1 MPETPVRDF
10 TVLRVLGRT
19 RVIATRGLV
28 GAPLTRRPAAPSA
41 LLSVVRKVVSRNVGF
56 VLVAY
61 AFLATMIGT
70 TLPTPLYPLFEQ
82 RYSFGELMVTVIF
95 GVYAFGVIAGLL
107 VFGNLSDEIGR
118 KPVLLIG
125 LAFSAASAFLFV
137 FAGSLVPIFAGRI
150 ASGLS
155 AGVFTGTATA
165 MLVDLAP
172 GGRRRLA
179 SFVAVIVNLGGL
191 GLGTLLAGLLAD
203 YCRSPLRLPFIVDLG
218 LLAPALFGLLMTPET
233 VQRTAFRLR
242 LQRLKVPTE
251 VRGVFIRGAAA
262 GFGSFAVAGVF
273 SSVAPVFLGQILG
286 RTSHALAGAVVFI
299 LFTASIVGQLIVSRL
314 SDQRALVSGCV
325 LLVGGVGLLALAL
338 GIESLAALIAA
349 ASVVGLGQG
358 LVIGA
363 GLAAI
368 NQRAPVEH
376 RGETA
381 SSFFVVMYVGLS
393 LPVIGVGVA
402 AHAFSFCMV
411 GIGFSV
417 VVAVLVLTVLASLS
431 RQE

>member
-1 MPETPVRDF
+1 MR
-10 TVLRVLGRT
+10 
-19 RVIATRGLV
+19 A
-28 GAPLTRRPAAPSA
+28 
-41 LLSVVRKVVSRNVGF
+41 VVSRNTGF

-61 AFLATMIGT
+61 AFLVTMVGT

-95 GVYAFGVIAGLL
+95 AVYAFGVIAGLL

-125 LAFSAASAFLFV
+125 LGFSAASALLFI
-137 FAGSLVPIFAGRI
+137 FAGSLTPIFAGRI
-150 ASGLS
+150 VSGLS

-172 GGRRRLA
+172 GGNRRLG
-179 SFVAVIVNLGGL
+179 SLVAVVVNLGGL

-203 YCRSPLRLPFIVDLG
+203 HFGSPLRLPFIVDLCLLGPAVLG
-218 LLAPALFGLLMTPET
+218 LLVTPET
-233 VQRTAFRLR
+233 VQRQAFRLR
-242 LQRLKVPTE
+242 LQRLMVPPE
-251 VRGVFIRGAAA
+251 VRSVFFRGAAA
-262 GFGSFAVAGVF
+262 GFASFAVAGVF

-286 RTSHALAGAVVFI
+286 RTSHALAGAIVFI
-299 LFTASIVGQLIVSRL
+299 LFSASIIGQLVVSRL
-314 SDQRALVSGCV
+314 SDRRALVGGCV
-325 LLVGGVGLLALAL
+325 LLAGGVGVLALAL
-338 GIESLAALIAA
+338 GIESLAALIASA
-349 ASVVGLGQG
+349 WVVGLGQG

-368 NQRAPVEH
+368 NQRAPVAQ
-376 RGETA
+376 RGEVA

-402 AHAFSFCMV
+402 AHAFSLRSA
-411 GIGFSV
+411 GIAFSAA
-417 VVAVLVLTVLASLS
+417 VAALVLTVLASLS
-431 RQE
+431 RSD

>member
-1 MPETPVRDF
+1 VR
-10 TVLRVLGRT
+10 T
-19 RVIATRGLV
+19 
-28 GAPLTRRPAAPSA
+28 
-41 LLSVVRKVVSRNVGF
+41 VVSRNVGF
-56 VLVAY
+56 VLIAY

-95 GVYAFGVIAGLL
+95 AVYAFGVIAGLL

-118 KPVLLIG
+118 KPVLLVG
-125 LAFSAASAFLFV
+125 LVFSTASALLFV

-150 ASGLS
+150 LSGFS

-218 LLAPALFGLLMTPET
+218 LLVPAFAGLIVTPET
-233 VQRTAFRLR
+233 VQRTAFRLH
-242 LQRLKVPTE
+242 LQRLKVPPE

-286 RTSHALAGAVVFI
+286 RTSHALAGGIVFI
-299 LFTASIVGQLIVSRL
+299 LFSASIVGQLAVSRL
-314 SDQRALVSGCV
+314 SDRRALVYGCA
-325 LLVGGVGLLALAL
+325 LLAGGVGLLALAL

-358 LVIGA
+358 FVIGA

-402 AHAFSFCMV
+402 AQVFSLRTAGIAFSAA
-411 GIGFSV
+411 
-417 VVAVLVLTVLASLS
+417 VAVLVLAVLASLTRS
-431 RQE
+431 E